1 MLKNIPQCIIFNRN
15 FRKYSIKMWYAVIHR
30 LSMPGNSNIMHYGI
44 FSNTRYTFIDIEK
57 ITLYTSLPVH
67 GMSDKLGVPCA
78 TKQHQQKLQRQV
90 TVRNNT
96 CIVVCTWKNSSGD
109 LIDIETSM
117 SVAGI
122 VCLLVTEK
130 MVAMRSDKNVLWFH
144 QTRYDIF
151 ELMPCKNMLGQAY
164 QTFETPGK
172 TLVRSHKL
180 SLYTSQLTYCII
192 RHFSSSNNTKRP
204 PILRLHEVH
213 NII

>member
-1 MLKNIPQCIIFNRN
+1 M
-15 FRKYSIKMWYAVIHR
+15 
-30 LSMPGNSNIMHYGI
+30 
-44 FSNTRYTFIDIEK
+44 
-57 ITLYTSLPVH
+57 LYTSLPVH

-96 CIVVCTWKNSSGD
+96 CVVVCTWKNSSGD

-130 MVAMRSDKNVLWFH
+130 MVAMRSDKNGLWFH

-164 QTFETPGK
+164 QTFETQGK

-180 SLYTSQLTYCII
+180 ILYTSQQRHCIV

-204 PILRLHEVH
+204 PTLRLHEVH
-213 NII
+213 NITWDNMTYMEHHTQCFLHSLGKRWYVKSRYHVCRYIKQINKYLIPITANITMIVQS